1 MGKLPTRGSR
11 EVRPAGSPSPEEKW
25 AANRAKVAF
34 AEAFP
39 GRLTR
44 WSDAVGKTV
53 DAVLDAG
60 GTHVV
65 VFSDGTFL
73 ITPEPALGP
82 VVVLAA
88 LAAARPRLEPRH
100 AEAFTTLDRL
110 AARDRELTRRSKLD
124 KILGAI
130 RHNAA
135 DMPELKAAVQRL
147 LDEWT
152 DPPNA
157 HG

>member
-1 MGKLPTRGSR
+1 
-11 EVRPAGSPSPEEKW
+11 V
-25 AANRAKVAF
+25 VF

-39 GRLTR
+39 GRLMR

-53 DAVLDAG
+53 DAVLESG

-65 VFSDGTFL
+65 MFSDGTFL
-73 ITPEPALGP
+73 ITPEP
-82 VVVLAA
+82 VVAPAAVLAA
-88 LAAARPRLEPRH
+88 LAAARPRLEARY
-100 AEAFTTLDRL
+100 AEAFGTLDRL
-110 AARDRELTRRSKLD
+110 AARDRELTRRARLD

-135 DMPELKAAVQRL
+135 DMPELKAAVQRV
-147 LDEWT
+147 LDEWSA
-152 DPPNA
+152 PPNP